1 MRREYTRPIKL
12 KNLTLGGNNHI
23 YIQSMCN
30 IRTSKTDEVISQIKA
45 LEAEG
50 CEIIRVSVLD
60 VDDAKAIKEI
70 VNNIN
75 IPLVA
80 DIHFSPEYA
89 IVKPKNVEAIS
100 YSSSFNNCYEPSDV
114 SKCSIISFTTFIYR
128 LAAL

>member
-1 MRREYTRPIKL
+1 MRREYTRPIEL

-80 DIHFSPEYA
+80 DIHFDP
-89 IVKPKNVEAIS
+89 
-100 YSSSFNNCYEPSDV
+100 
-114 SKCSIISFTTFIYR
+114 R
-128 LAAL
+128 LAIESIKAGANAIDIPM